1 MLAIVGGLGAAL
13 VFATVTLCNSRSSR
27 MIGPSQLLAWVML
40 IGLAIVAPLVVL
52 EGVPDDLD
60 AESGAWLAVAGI
72 GNVVGLLLAYAALRV
87 GKVGIVAPVI
97 ATQGAVAA
105 VLAVIAGESIGAGA
119 AVTLAVIAVGVV
131 LAGLA
136 GDGGGEAEGGAAE
149 RAVKEAAVPAR
160 AVPER
165 GAPERAVPER
175 AAAER
180 PVPQRA
186 PAERPAPRA
195 LGRSHAMLY
204 ALGAAFAIGWSLYAT
219 ARASIDLPV
228 VWALLPSRVIGVA
241 VVTVPIVLRSGLRMT
256 REALPLVLVAGVCEV
271 LGFALFA
278 LGARHGIAVS
288 AVLASQF
295 AAVAAVAAYF
305 LFGERLARVQLAG
318 VTLIVAGVGALS
330 ALEA

>member
-27 MIGPSQLLAWVML
+27 MIGPTQLLAWVML
-40 IGLAIVAPLVVL
+40 IGLAIVAPLVAL
-52 EGVPDDLD
+52 EGVPDKLD
-60 AESGAWLAVAGI
+60 AESGTWLAVAGI
-72 GNVVGLLLAYAALRV
+72 GNVVGLLLAYAALRL
-87 GKVGIVAPVI
+87 GKVGVVAPVV

-105 VLAVIAGESIGAGA
+105 LLALVAGESIGAGTGFA
-119 AVTLAVIAVGVV
+119 LAVIAVGVV
-131 LAGLA
+131 LAGRTT
-136 GDGGGEAEGGAAE
+136 GGGDPAQPGDEAHPGRE
-149 RAVKEAAVPAR
+149 R
-160 AVPER
+160 
-165 GAPERAVPER
+165 
-175 AAAER
+175 
-180 PVPQRA
+180 
-186 PAERPAPRA
+186 RA
-195 LGRSHAMLY
+195 LSF

-228 VWALLPSRVIGVA
+228 VWALLPSRVIGVVA
-241 VVTVPIVLRSGLRMT
+241 VTVPLALRSGLRMT
-256 REALPLVLVAGVCEV
+256 RAALPLVAVAGVCEV

-305 LFGERLARVQLAG
+305 LFGERLARAQLAG
-318 VTLIVAGVGALS
+318 VALIVVGVGVLS

>member
-27 MIGPSQLLAWVML
+27 MIGPTQLLSWVML
-40 IGLAIVAPLVVL
+40 IGLAIVLPLVVL

-60 AESGAWLAVAGI
+60 GESGAWLAVAGI
-72 GNVVGLLLAYAALRV
+72 GNVVGLLLAYAALRA

-105 VLAVIAGESIGAGA
+105 VLAVVAGESIGAGA

-136 GDGGGEAEGGAAE
+136 GDDGEEAEGREGG
-149 RAVKEAAVPAR
+149 P
-160 AVPER
+160 
-165 GAPERAVPER
+165 
-175 AAAER
+175 
-180 PVPQRA
+180 
-186 PAERPAPRA
+186 
-195 LGRSHAMLY
+195 HAMLY
-204 ALGAAFAIGWSLYAT
+204 ALGASFAIGWSLYAT

-241 VVTVPIVLRSGLRMT
+241 VVTLPLALRSGLRMT
-256 REALPLVLVAGVCEV
+256 RQALPLVLVAGVCEV

-318 VTLIVAGVGALS
+318 VTLIVAGVGVLS

>member
-27 MIGPSQLLAWVML
+27 MIGPTQLLAWVML
-40 IGLAIVAPLVVL
+40 IGLAIVAPLVML

-60 AESGAWLAVAGI
+60 AESGTWLAVAGV

-87 GKVGIVAPVI
+87 GKVGIVAPVV

-105 VLAVIAGESIGAGA
+105 VLAVIGGESLGAGSA
-119 AVTLAVIAVGVV
+119 LMLAVIAVGVV

-136 GDGGGEAEGGAAE
+136 GEGGEELGAGE
-149 RAVKEAAVPAR
+149 
-160 AVPER
+160 
-165 GAPERAVPER
+165 
-175 AAAER
+175 
-180 PVPQRA
+180 
-186 PAERPAPRA
+186 PRA
-195 LGRSHAMLY
+195 LYL

-219 ARASIDLPV
+219 ARASIELPV
-228 VWALLPSRVIGVA
+228 VWALLPSRLIGVA
-241 VVTVPIVLRSGLRMT
+241 AVTVPLALRNGLRMT
-256 REALPLVLVAGVCEV
+256 REALPLVAVAGVCEV

-295 AAVAAVAAYF
+295 AAVAAVAAYL

-318 VTLIVAGVGALS
+318 VALIVVGVGVLS
-330 ALEA
+330 ALEV

>member
-40 IGLAIVAPLVVL
+40 IGLAIVAPLVAL
-52 EGVPDDLD
+52 EGVPAGLD
-60 AESGAWLAVAGI
+60 AGSGGWLAVAGI
-72 GNVVGLLLAYAALRV
+72 GNVTGLLLAYAALRI
-87 GKVGIVAPVI
+87 GKVGVVAPLV

-105 VLAVIAGESIGAGA
+105 LLAVVAGETIEVGAGFSLA
-119 AVTLAVIAVGVV
+119 AIAVGVV

-136 GDGGGEAEGGAAE
+136 AEPG
-149 RAVKEAAVPAR
+149 KEAAR
-160 AVPER
+160 AE
-165 GAPERAVPER
+165 
-175 AAAER
+175 
-180 PVPQRA
+180 
-186 PAERPAPRA
+186 PRA
-195 LGRSHAMLY
+195 TLF

-219 ARASIDLPV
+219 ARASIELPV

-241 VVTVPIVLRSGLRMT
+241 AVTVPLALRSGLRMT
-256 REALPLVLVAGVCEV
+256 REALPLVVVAGVCEV

-295 AAVAAVAAYF
+295 AALAAVAAYF
-305 LFGERLARVQLAG
+305 LFGERLARVQHAG
-318 VTLIVAGVGALS
+318 VALIIVGVGVLS

>member
-27 MIGPSQLLAWVML
+27 MIGPTQLLSWVML
-40 IGLAIVAPLVVL
+40 IGLAIVLPLVLL

-60 AESGAWLAVAGI
+60 GESGAWLLVAGI

-105 VLAVIAGESIGAGA
+105 VLAVVAGESIGVGAG
-119 AVTLAVIAVGVV
+119 VTLAFIAAGVV

-136 GDGGGEAEGGAAE
+136 GGDGQEAEGGAA
-149 RAVKEAAVPAR
+149 
-160 AVPER
+160 
-165 GAPERAVPER
+165 G
-175 AAAER
+175 AAA
-180 PVPQRA
+180 
-186 PAERPAPRA
+186 APRDPAAGA
-195 LGRSHAMLY
+195 LARPHAMLY

-241 VVTVPIVLRSGLRMT
+241 VVTVPLALRTGLRMT

-318 VTLIVAGVGALS
+318 VTLIVLGVGVLS

>member
-27 MIGPSQLLAWVML
+27 MIGPSHLLAWVML

-52 EGVPDDLD
+52 EGVPDGLD
-60 AESGAWLAVAGI
+60 AESGAWLAVAGV
-72 GNVVGLLLAYAALRV
+72 GNVVGLLLAYAALRI

-105 VLAVIAGESIGAGA
+105 VLAVVAGESIGVGAGVCLA
-119 AVTLAVIAVGVV
+119 AIAVGVV
-131 LAGLA
+131 LAGLTTESNGETDDSQA
-136 GDGGGEAEGGAAE
+136 GRE
-149 RAVKEAAVPAR
+149 K
-160 AVPER
+160 
-165 GAPERAVPER
+165 
-175 AAAER
+175 
-180 PVPQRA
+180 
-186 PAERPAPRA
+186 RA
-195 LGRSHAMLY
+195 LLL

-241 VVTVPIVLRSGLRMT
+241 AVTVPLALRSGLRMT

-318 VTLIVAGVGALS
+318 VTLIVAGVGVLS

>member
-27 MIGPSQLLAWVML
+27 MIGPTQLLSWVML
-40 IGLAIVAPLVVL
+40 IGLAIVVPLVVL

-60 AESGAWLAVAGI
+60 GESGAWLAVAGI

-105 VLAVIAGESIGAGA
+105 VLAVVAGESIGAA
-119 AVTLAVIAVGVV
+119 AGVMLAVIAVGVV

-136 GDGGGEAEGGAAE
+136 GEEGDPAAHRSAEA
-149 RAVKEAAVPAR
+149 
-160 AVPER
+160 
-165 GAPERAVPER
+165 
-175 AAAER
+175 
-180 PVPQRA
+180 
-186 PAERPAPRA
+186 PAPR
-195 LGRSHAMLY
+195 HAMLY

-241 VVTVPIVLRSGLRMT
+241 VVTVPLALRTGLRMT

-288 AVLASQF
+288 AVLVSQF

-305 LFGERLARVQLAG
+305 LFGERLARIQLAG
-318 VTLIVAGVGALS
+318 VTLIVAGVGVLS

>member
-60 AESGAWLAVAGI
+60 AESGAWLAVAGV

-87 GKVGIVAPVI
+87 GKVGIVAPVV

-105 VLAVIAGESIGAGA
+105 VLAVIGGESLGAGSA
-119 AVTLAVIAVGVV
+119 LMLAVIAVGVV
-131 LAGLA
+131 LAGLTGEGGEEP
-136 GDGGGEAEGGAAE
+136 GDGE
-149 RAVKEAAVPAR
+149 
-160 AVPER
+160 
-165 GAPERAVPER
+165 
-175 AAAER
+175 
-180 PVPQRA
+180 
-186 PAERPAPRA
+186 PRA
-195 LGRSHAMLY
+195 LY
-204 ALGAAFAIGWSLYAT
+204 PALGAAFAIGCSLYAT

-228 VWALLPSRVIGVA
+228 VWALLPSRLIGVA
-241 VVTVPIVLRSGLRMT
+241 AVTLPLALRTGLRMT
-256 REALPLVLVAGVCEV
+256 REALPFVAVAGVCEV

-295 AAVAAVAAYF
+295 AAVAAVAAYL
-305 LFGERLARVQLAG
+305 LFGERLARVQLVG
-318 VTLIVAGVGALS
+318 VALIVAGVGVLS

>member
-60 AESGAWLAVAGI
+60 GESGAWLAVAGI

-136 GDGGGEAEGGAAE
+136 GEPGEE
-149 RAVKEAAVPAR
+149 
-160 AVPER
+160 
-165 GAPERAVPER
+165 
-175 AAAER
+175 AER
-180 PVPQRA
+180 PTAGA
-186 PAERPAPRA
+186 PD
-195 LGRSHAMLY
+195 RSHAMLY

-241 VVTVPIVLRSGLRMT
+241 VVTVPLVLRSGLRMT

-318 VTLIVAGVGALS
+318 VTLIVAGVGVLS
-330 ALEA
+330 ALKA

>member
-136 GDGGGEAEGGAAE
+136 GEPGEE
-149 RAVKEAAVPAR
+149 
-160 AVPER
+160 
-165 GAPERAVPER
+165 
-175 AAAER
+175 AER
-180 PVPQRA
+180 PTAGA
-186 PAERPAPRA
+186 PD
-195 LGRSHAMLY
+195 RSHAMLY

-241 VVTVPIVLRSGLRMT
+241 VVTVPLVLRSGLRMT

-305 LFGERLARVQLAG
+305 LFGERLARIQLAG
-318 VTLIVAGVGALS
+318 VTLIVAGVGVLS

>member
-27 MIGPSQLLAWVML
+27 MIGPTQLLSWVML
-40 IGLAIVAPLVVL
+40 IGLAIVLPLVVL

-60 AESGAWLAVAGI
+60 GESGAWLAVAGI

-105 VLAVIAGESIGAGA
+105 VLAVVAGESIGVAAG
-119 AVTLAVIAVGVV
+119 VMLAVIAVGVV

-136 GDGGGEAEGGAAE
+136 GEDAKEAEGDEADAPAAP
-149 RAVKEAAVPAR
+149 RDPTAR
-160 AVPER
+160 AL
-165 GAPERAVPER
+165 A
-175 AAAER
+175 R
-180 PVPQRA
+180 P
-186 PAERPAPRA
+186 
-195 LGRSHAMLY
+195 HAILY

-241 VVTVPIVLRSGLRMT
+241 VVTVPLALRTGLRMT

-318 VTLIVAGVGALS
+318 VTLIVAGVGVLS

>member
-27 MIGPSQLLAWVML
+27 MIGPTQLLSWVML
-40 IGLAIVAPLVVL
+40 IGLAIVLPLVVL

-60 AESGAWLAVAGI
+60 GDSGAWLAVAGI

-105 VLAVIAGESIGAGA
+105 VLAVVAGESIGVAAG
-119 AVTLAVIAVGVV
+119 VMLAVIAVGVV

-136 GDGGGEAEGGAAE
+136 GEDAKEAEGDEADAA
-149 RAVKEAAVPAR
+149 AAPRDPTAR
-160 AVPER
+160 AL
-165 GAPERAVPER
+165 A
-175 AAAER
+175 R
-180 PVPQRA
+180 P
-186 PAERPAPRA
+186 
-195 LGRSHAMLY
+195 HAILY

-241 VVTVPIVLRSGLRMT
+241 VVTVPLALRTGLRMT

-318 VTLIVAGVGALS
+318 VTLIVAGVGVLS

>member
-60 AESGAWLAVAGI
+60 GESGTWLAVAGI

-105 VLAVIAGESIGAGA
+105 VLAVIAGESLGAGA
-119 AVTLAVIAVGVV
+119 AVTLAAIAVGVV

-136 GDGGGEAEGGAAE
+136 DDDGGEAEGRGAE
-149 RAVKEAAVPAR
+149 R

-165 GAPERAVPER
+165 AVPERAAAEGGAPERAVPER
-175 AAAER
+175 AAGER
-180 PVPQRA
+180 RA
-186 PAERPAPRA
+186 SRA
-195 LGRSHAMLY
+195 LGPSHAMLY

-241 VVTVPIVLRSGLRMT
+241 VVTVPLVLRSGLRMT

-318 VTLIVAGVGALS
+318 VTLIVAGVGLLS